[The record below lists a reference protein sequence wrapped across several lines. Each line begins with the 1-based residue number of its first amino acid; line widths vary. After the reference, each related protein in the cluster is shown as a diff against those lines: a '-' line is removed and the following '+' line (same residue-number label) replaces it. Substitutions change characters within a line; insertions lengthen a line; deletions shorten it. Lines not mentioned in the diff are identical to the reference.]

1 MNANSLFKSTVVSEP
16 DRPAQDEWG
25 IFDPQQAGTAAVA
38 RTLRED
44 PAPAA
49 SSAPRVAAKTDSS
62 RHCRFCTE
70 TLLPGARQCPLC
82 LREVGSRLPET
93 PEKPMAA
100 RVPTPPLA
108 GPTPLAATTPLAGAM
123 SMPDSSPLSR
133 PMPVSDMTPLSGNA
147 PFPGL
152 ASVPRREQV
161 PFGAVY
167 TLETP
172 AVCPECDKEIGSIQV
187 LRVLRTQVSFTSTLP
202 RKAYVIACPECR
214 RLLSAGVSGIL

>member
-1 MNANSLFKSTVVSEP
+1 MNANSLFKSTVASEP

-25 IFDPQQAGTAAVA
+25 IFDPQQAGIAAVA
-38 RTLRED
+38 RTLDED

-49 SSAPRVAAKTDSS
+49 ANAARVSPKTDSS

-93 PEKPMAA
+93 PERPMAA
-100 RVPTPPLA
+100 RVPSLTPPLA
-108 GPTPLAATTPLAGAM
+108 GMSMPGTTPLSRTM
-123 SMPDSSPLSR
+123 PLSDR
-133 PMPVSDMTPLSGNA
+133 TPLSGNM
-147 PFPGL
+147 PFPGPT
-152 ASVPRREQV
+152 AVPSREQV

-172 AVCPECDKEIGSIQV
+172 AICPECDKEIGSIQV

-214 RLLSAGVSGIL
+214 RLLSAGLSGIL